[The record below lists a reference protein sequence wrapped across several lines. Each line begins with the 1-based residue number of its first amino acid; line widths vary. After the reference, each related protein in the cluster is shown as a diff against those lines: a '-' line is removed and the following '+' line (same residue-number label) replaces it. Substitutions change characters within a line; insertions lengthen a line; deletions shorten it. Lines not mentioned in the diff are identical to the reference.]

1 MYIARNGVPIKCK
14 PADPDSGIIC
24 CTIDMYAH
32 IYIHSHCLEIYIY
45 IISIH
50 SHCLEMSGLEFAYLA
65 QPSRAVHFNLRNN
78 KCVWYCVVPFKGS
91 SHFSEQWGP
100 SPWPSKSLQRPGGII
115 FIISAQSLLQFF
127 TSLPASSSFHLRSRD
142 PPRPGGKG
150 RGSRSPHDSRHE
162 TCGKRVGNV
171 WETCGKPAELELWNA
186 QTQGCKVFWISSLLG
201 AASWNVKVM
210 CCARALAVLGNWESH
225 GKLLRSR
232 LHEAIHDL

>member
-1 MYIARNGVPIKCK
+1 MGFKYIEHIARNGVPIKCK

-32 IYIHSHCLEIYIY
+32 IYIILYIY
-45 IISIH
+45 IH
-50 SHCLEMSGLEFAYLA
+50 SHCLDMSGLEFAYLA

-78 KCVWYCVVPFKGS
+78 KCVWSLSRDVHIFQSNGG
-91 SHFSEQWGP
+91 HWRP

-115 FIISAQSLLQFF
+115 SAQSWLQFNI
-127 TSLPASSSFHLRSRD
+127 ASSFHLRSRD

-171 WETCGKPAELELWNA
+171 WETCR
-186 QTQGCKVFWISSLLG
+186 T
-201 AASWNVKVM
+201 
-210 CCARALAVLGNWESH
+210 RALECPDTGLQGLLDQLIAWCRVRILKCESH
-225 GKLLRSR
+225 VLRPCFSCFGKLGR
-232 LHEAIHDL
+232 LWKTVEI

>member
-1 MYIARNGVPIKCK
+1 MGFKYIEHIARNGVPIKCK

-32 IYIHSHCLEIYIY
+32 IYIYIVIVWRYMYIY
-45 IISIH
+45 YIYIH
-50 SHCLEMSGLEFAYLA
+50 SHCLDMSGLEFAYLA

-91 SHFSEQWGP
+91 SHVSEQWRP
-100 SPWPSKSLQRPGGII
+100 SPWPSKGLQRPGGII

-127 TSLPASSSFHLRSRD
+127 TSLPAISSFHLRSRD

-171 WETCGKPAELELWNA
+171 WETCRTRSLECPDTGL
-186 QTQGCKVFWISSLLG
+186 QGLLDQLI
-201 AASWNVKVM
+201 AWCSILK
-210 CCARALAVLGNWESH
+210 CESH
-225 GKLLRSR
+225 VLRPCFSCFGKLGKLWKTV
-232 LHEAIHDL
+232 EI

>member
-1 MYIARNGVPIKCK
+1 MQACWSRFWHNLLHYRYVCTYIYI
-14 PADPDSGIIC
+14 
-24 CTIDMYAH
+24 YYY
-32 IYIHSHCLEIYIY
+32 IYIHSHCLD
-45 IISIH
+45 
-50 SHCLEMSGLEFAYLA
+50 MSGLEFAYLA

-78 KCVWYCVVPFKGS
+78 KCVWSLSRDVHIFQSNGG
-91 SHFSEQWGP
+91 HWRP

-115 FIISAQSLLQFF
+115 SAQSWLQFNI
-127 TSLPASSSFHLRSRD
+127 ASSFHLRSRD

-201 AASWNVKVM
+201 AEFASWNVKVM
-210 CCARALAVLGNWESH
+210 CCARALAVLGNWEGY